1 MVPSIYS
8 VDPEEGLASGRA
20 VATLTGWGYR
30 TPPDP
35 EDGYLGDTFHPTV
48 AVFLNGREA
57 DAVAVLSSTEIQII
71 VPAYLGDP
79 STMSTAVD
87 VLVKNLDDNGD
98 PIATEEATLEEGYTY
113 LHPDL
118 TADSNLDWIT
128 RNVLRTLR
136 RNIVDNVGTSASP
149 DYSGSAATQ
158 VTYVSKLPAVTIDGP
173 VVRENKILRDNE
185 TRVEDDGI
193 SGKTR
198 KNAPFTA
205 DILYEIILIGRNKTE
220 SQNLKEA
227 AILYFHRR
235 PIFTFPASS
244 SDPTEIECH
253 LWVEGAW
260 TPTDNEQDQTYS
272 YSNTIRLEGIWIDD
286 SFGLAADGLPAPD
299 QFFTDSY
306 ETEELSTET
315 IE

>member
-1 MVPSIYS
+1 MVPTIYS
-8 VDPEEGLASGRA
+8 VDPTTGLASGRA
-20 VATLTGWGYR
+20 VITLTGWGYR

-35 EDGYLGDTFHPTV
+35 PDGYLGDTFSPPV
-48 AVFLNGREA
+48 AVYVNGRAA

-79 STMSTAVD
+79 SAMSTAVD
-87 VLVKNLDDNGD
+87 VLVKNLDDDGD
-98 PIATEEATLEEGYTY
+98 PIPLEEATLEGGFTY
-113 LHPDL
+113 KHPDL

-128 RNVLRTLR
+128 RNMLRTLR
-136 RNIVDNVGTSASP
+136 RNIIDNAGISASP
-149 DYSGSAATQ
+149 DFSSVPSTQ
-158 VTYVSKLPAVTIDGP
+158 VTYVSKLPAVILEGP
-173 VVRENKILRDNE
+173 VVRENKILRSNE

-220 SQNLKEA
+220 SINLKEA
-227 AILYFHRR
+227 ALRYFHRR
-235 PIFTFPASS
+235 PVFVFPAGP
-244 SDPTEIECH
+244 SDPTEIKCN
-253 LWVEGAW
+253 LWVEGSW
-260 TPTDNEQDQTYS
+260 TPTDNAHDKTYS

-286 SFGLAADGLPAPD
+286 SFGLAAAGLPAPD
-299 QFFTDSY
+299 QFFTDTY

-315 IE
+315 ID